1 MTLANYCFAF
11 VIRFVKNLFQK
22 VKGKNLKLFN
32 YVNASEIYEVKIYW
46 IKANQLLLLKSENY
60 ENLLKNLTLKCDEE
74 NINRYYSRL
83 ENGNK
88 NSHPIRT
95 NFK

>member
-1 MTLANYCFAF
+1 M
-11 VIRFVKNLFQK
+11 VRFVKNLFRK
-22 VKGKNLKLFN
+22 VKGKNLKSFN
-32 YVNASEIYEVKIYW
+32 YVTASEIYDAKIHW

-83 ENGNK
+83 ENVNK

>member
-32 YVNASEIYEVKIYW
+32 YVNASEIYEAKIYW

-74 NINRYYSRL
+74 NINR
-83 ENGNK
+83 
-88 NSHPIRT
+88 
-95 NFK
+95 